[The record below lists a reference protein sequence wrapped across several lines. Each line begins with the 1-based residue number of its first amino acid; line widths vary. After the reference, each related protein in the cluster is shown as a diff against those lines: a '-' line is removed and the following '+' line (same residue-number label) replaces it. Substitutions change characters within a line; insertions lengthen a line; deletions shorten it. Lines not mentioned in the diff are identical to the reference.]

1 MDLLKK
7 KSEVQDLKILFISGR
22 GSTYSRNSVI
32 IKGLKVYNV
41 EIIDCT
47 GSSGSYLSSYPKA
60 LLKFILKRA
69 ENFDMIYIG
78 FLGHHLVPIIKK
90 LSNKPIIFDAF
101 ISTYDTMCFDRKKF
115 KPNSLKG
122 RFYYWLDKRSCE
134 LADIVLLDTDAHI
147 DYFVNTFNL
156 NREKFRSILVGS
168 DDSIF
173 YPRDAKGEDNTFRV
187 FYYAT
192 YLPLHGIEYIVK
204 AAKKLESYED
214 VEFEIVGKGIE
225 HKKIMDL
232 AEKLNVK
239 NIKFIDWIPYEEL
252 PWEIAK
258 ADVCLGGHFSEIDKA
273 KRVIAIKAFDFI
285 AMKKPVILGDNK
297 VNRILFENRRN
308 ALFVEMGNG
317 DALADAILELKD
329 DENLRNKIA
338 EEGYKTFKE
347 RCTPKIIGEEIKEIV
362 KGVVDKRG

>member
-1 MDLLKK
+1 MNLLKK
-7 KSEVQDLKILFISGR
+7 KDEVQDLKILFISGR

-32 IKGLKVYNV
+32 IKGLKAYDV

-47 GSSGSYLSSYPKA
+47 GSSSGSHFGNSSKA
-60 LLKFILKRA
+60 LLKFILKKT
-69 ENFDMIYIG
+69 ENFDLIYIG

-90 LSNKPIIFDAF
+90 LSNKPIMFDAF

-115 KPNSLKG
+115 KPNSLRG

-173 YPRDAKGEDNTFRV
+173 YPIDTKRKDNKFRV

-204 AAKKLESYED
+204 AVKKLETYED
-214 VEFEIVGKGIE
+214 IEFEIVGKGIE

-232 AEKLNVK
+232 TEKLNVK

-252 PWEIAK
+252 PLEIAK
-258 ADVCLGGHFSEIDKA
+258 ADVCLGGHFSDIDKA
-273 KRVIAIKAFDFI
+273 KRVISIKAFDFI
-285 AMKKPVILGDNK
+285 AMKKPVILGDNR
-297 VNRILFENRRN
+297 VNRELFEDKKN
-308 ALFVEMGNG
+308 ALLVEHANA

-329 DENLRNKIA
+329 DESLREKIA
-338 EEGYKTFKE
+338 EKGYRIFKE
-347 RCTPKIIGEEIKEIV
+347 RCTPEIIGKEIKGIMREV
-362 KGVVDKRG
+362 L